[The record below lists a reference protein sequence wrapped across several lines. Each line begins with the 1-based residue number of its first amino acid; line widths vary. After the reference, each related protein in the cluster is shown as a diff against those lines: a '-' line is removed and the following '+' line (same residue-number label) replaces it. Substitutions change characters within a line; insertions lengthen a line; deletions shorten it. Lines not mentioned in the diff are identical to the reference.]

1 MGATRTGGGAAEDRD
16 QHGCHIAPELG
27 LGMAYS
33 LHRACDWEESIMP
46 GRLTRR
52 RLLQLSG
59 ASAAT
64 GGLAAILASGR
75 APAYAQ
81 GTTVHWLKFVDFV
94 PVSDQLIKG
103 KIKDECQ
110 KALGISLHAETID
123 GNGIQART
131 TSAIQSGS
139 GPDIIMEINNWPQL
153 YADSVIDVSDIAEEV
168 GQEQGGYYDTA
179 KAVANDGKKWV
190 AMPHTIIPNL
200 LVNRTSWFADI
211 GVTADNFPQTWDAYR
226 DIGKKLKDK
235 NRPYGQT
242 LAHTFGDA
250 PNFWYPYLWSWGG
263 KEVEADGKTVAL
275 NTKET
280 LESVKYAVEFWKDC
294 YDSGGTSWDDAGNN
308 RAFLAS
314 TISSTQNG
322 ASIYLLAKAKADTYL
337 TETGKPI
344 KDDTFHAPLPRGPAG
359 HFSFHGPFSNI
370 IPGYS
375 KNQKAAKDFL
385 RWFRSKEIYDEWFIS
400 QQGFSVGP
408 TKVWQDHKMWQIDP
422 VMLPYRT
429 AAQSGRFAGYAG
441 PAGRTAAETISKY
454 IIVDMY
460 AKAVQGIKAADAVS
474 WATGELQ
481 KIYGA

>member
-1 MGATRTGGGAAEDRD
+1 
-16 QHGCHIAPELG
+16 
-27 LGMAYS
+27 
-33 LHRACDWEESIMP
+33 
-46 GRLTRR
+46 
-52 RLLQLSG
+52 
-59 ASAAT
+59 
-64 GGLAAILASGR
+64 
-75 APAYAQ
+75 
-81 GTTVHWLKFVDFV
+81 
-94 PVSDQLIKG
+94 
-103 KIKDECQ
+103 
-110 KALGISLHAETID
+110 
-123 GNGIQART
+123 
-131 TSAIQSGS
+131 
-139 GPDIIMEINNWPQL
+139 
-153 YADSVIDVSDIAEEV
+153 
-168 GQEQGGYYDTA
+168 
-179 KAVANDGKKWV
+179 
-190 AMPHTIIPNL
+190 MPHTIIPNL

-226 DIGKKLKDK
+226 DIGKKLKHKD
-235 NRPYGQT
+235 RPYGQT

-441 PAGRTAAETISKY
+441 PAGRAAAEAISKY

-460 AKAVQGIKAADAVS
+460 AKAVQGMKAADAVS